1 MYINIR
7 IQGYPGDEY
16 HSKDYK
22 RLYEREKEER
32 ERLQRELDRCNRQI
46 NQLRQEQQ
54 LKISND
60 HSYSNTSDTMN
71 IHNYTSSNNCN
82 NSQIPDT
89 EIVRLREEISKM
101 KEENGALIRV
111 ISKLSKPI

>member
-1 MYINIR
+1 
-7 IQGYPGDEY
+7 
-16 HSKDYK
+16 SKDYK

-46 NQLRQEQQ
+46 SQLRQEQQ
-54 LKISND
+54 LRTSND

-89 EIVRLREEISKM
+89 EIIHCFHEIMFYILDELFIISY
-101 KEENGALIRV
+101 V
-111 ISKLSKPI
+111 IIIIFNLDYLLD